1 MTNVSNVSI
10 RNLRID
16 LGANT
21 VIEALDLDV
30 TAGEFVVLLGPSG
43 CGKST
48 LLHSIAG
55 LIDVADGDRKST
67 RLNSSHLA
75 RSRMPSSA

>member
-1 MTNVSNVSI
+1 MFASLIQDT
-10 RNLRID
+10 RFALRQLRKSPGFTFTAVTVLALG

-21 VIEALDLDV
+21 AV
-30 TAGEFVVLLGPSG
+30 F
-43 CGKST
+43 T
-48 LLHSIAG
+48 LL
-55 LIDVADGDRKST
+55 DGDRKST